1 MRGYPAPKAI
11 FIGSPAK
18 VLSSCGLCM
27 KAAIMQ
33 QKFCPVAVSIRLA
46 AIMQQKCWLR
56 ESQIKGFFSRYKKAM
71 GAAKAANV
79 SVAAVDSVEIDGDEE
94 DAMLEAIQV
103 HALDLL
109 PCFCD
114 TW

>member
-1 MRGYPAPKAI
+1 MTPLECEALLREHFPDEE
-11 FIGSPAK
+11 
-18 VLSSCGLCM
+18 
-27 KAAIMQ
+27 
-33 QKFCPVAVSIRLA
+33 
-46 AIMQQKCWLR
+46 CWLR

-71 GAAKAANV
+71 GAAKAANI